1 MISPDNTQQLD
12 KPASVEEIAL
22 SYSPE
27 DVQQILHL
35 AISRQQQGGEL
46 SRSQLVEIAEDMGIS
61 PENLQAAEQEWLSH
75 QGDFQQR
82 KVFDSYRRRNFQQN
96 LIQYGIVNSFLL
108 LLNLAASHELSW
120 ALYIAIAWGLGVALQ
135 AWKTFQPDA
144 EEYEQAFQRWRVKKQ
159 LGQSFNTFVSKWLKP
174 SGSEI

>member
-1 MISPDNTQQLD
+1 MISPENSQQLNQ
-12 KPASVEEIAL
+12 PASNAPIVL
-22 SYSPE
+22 SYSPD

-35 AISRQQQGGEL
+35 AIARQQQGGEL

-61 PENLQAAEQEWLSH
+61 PENLQVAEQEWLSH

-82 KVFDSYRRRNFQQN
+82 KLFDTDRRRNFQQN

-135 AWKTFQPDA
+135 AWKTFQPDG

-159 LGQSFNTFVSKWLKP
+159 LGQSFNSFVSKWLKP
-174 SGSEI
+174 QGAEI